1 MPFESSLPLV
11 IASGLCGLV
20 AVYIWTRTQAYPALV
35 VGVVFMLAGLGFFIA
50 DRFVVTDREY
60 LEELFPRL
68 ARAVEERD
76 FPMIMAA
83 LDPELHA
90 FRKEAEDVLKRVKPT
105 KVLITFMDIAVDP
118 AKNSQK
124 ATADL
129 VVRVAG
135 NEIETGPPGDILA
148 EFRVLLQKKDG
159 TWLIQD
165 AEADRARL
173 GPPR

>member
-1 MPFESSLPLV
+1 
-11 IASGLCGLV
+11 
-20 AVYIWTRTQAYPALV
+20 
-35 VGVVFMLAGLGFFIA
+35 
-50 DRFVVTDREY
+50 VVTDREY

-76 FPMIMAA
+76 FPTIMAA

-118 AKNSQK
+118 GKNPQK

-135 NEIETGPPGDILA
+135 NEIETGSPGDILA

-159 TWLIQD
+159 T
-165 AEADRARL
+165 
-173 GPPR
+173 